1 MNTAYISLRSND
13 IDYHS
18 TDDRLKGNNKKNILN
33 EKLIFKHNLQ
43 ELKCVGGWHNGC
55 YKVNTEGQMFFA
67 QTRKVKLY
75 FALWL

>member
-1 MNTAYISLRSND
+1 MKNLYSK
-13 IDYHS
+13 HS
-18 TDDRLKGNNKKNILN
+18 
-33 EKLIFKHNLQ
+33 LQ